1 MEGGKS
7 VKRMLS
13 SRSRAFLVLVAAALV
28 VVVAAATTR
37 GASGAA
43 SAGPASQKAWA
54 DIVAKAKKEG
64 SVDLYSS
71 HNPVNLA
78 DVAAKFKAKYGISV
92 SINRNIDSVL
102 AQQVTAE
109 AGGAKAVAD
118 IWMQSS
124 LPYVLGAIKNGW
136 IVDAVGPDFFNK
148 RYDRTKYAKPGK
160 AWAVSAAVLAIG
172 WNTQRVPNGLKD
184 YPDLLAASLA
194 DGKIG
199 VPQPSVPSYVDF
211 YKWLEANYG
220 ANYVA
225 RLGAQKPKVYLSS
238 LPTNQALASGEIAA
252 AVAVPG
258 TTLDD
263 KAKGAPVDFTI
274 PKKGA
279 WNAPWFG
286 MILKQAPHPNA
297 AQVLANYLVT
307 PEGQEA
313 LSHRYGAVLKNI
325 PGTYYVPFRQQNLK
339 ELTPQKVAEYQ
350 AKWNSLFK
358 K

>member
-1 MEGGKS
+1 
-7 VKRMLS
+7 MLT
-13 SRSRAFLVLVAAALV
+13 VALLA
-28 VVVAAATTR
+28 VVVAFTTGR
-37 GASGAA
+37 ASGAA
-43 SAGPASQKAWA
+43 SAAPPSQKAWA

-64 SVDLYSS
+64 SVTLYSS
-71 HNPVNLA
+71 HNPANLA
-78 DVAAKFKAKYGISV
+78 DVAEKFKAKYGISV
-92 SINRNIDSVL
+92 EVNRNIDSVL

-109 AGGAKAVAD
+109 EGGAKAVAD

-136 IVDAVGPDFFNK
+136 IVEAVGPDFFNK
-148 RYDRTKYAKPGK
+148 RFDRTKYAKPGK
-160 AWAVSAAVLAIG
+160 AWAVGAAVLAIG
-172 WNTQRVPNGLKD
+172 WNTQRVPKGIKD
-184 YPDLLAASLA
+184 YPDFLDKALA

-211 YKWLEANYG
+211 YEWLAANYG
-220 ANYVA
+220 QSFVTK
-225 RLGAQKPKVYLSS
+225 LGAQKPKVYLSS
-238 LPTNQALASGEIAA
+238 LPTNQALSSGEIAA

-313 LSHRYGAVLKNI
+313 LNHRYGAVVKGV
-325 PGTYYVPFRQQNLK
+325 PGTYYVPLRRQNLK
-339 ELTPQKVAEYQ
+339 ELTPDKVTEYQ
-350 AKWNSLFK
+350 AKWNSWFK
-358 K
+358 R

>member
-1 MEGGKS
+1 
-7 VKRMLS
+7 MLTT
-13 SRSRAFLVLVAAALV
+13 ALLVTLAAMTAG
-28 VVVAAATTR
+28 

-43 SAGPASQKAWA
+43 SAVGPASAKAWA

-64 SVDLYSS
+64 SVNLYSS
-71 HNPVNLA
+71 HNPANLA
-78 DVAAKFKAKYGISV
+78 SVAAKFKEKYGISV
-92 SINRNIDSVL
+92 SVNRNIDSVL

-109 AGGAKAVAD
+109 HGGAKGVAD

-124 LPYVLGAIKNGW
+124 LPYVLGATENGW
-136 IVDAVGPDFFNK
+136 IVDGVGPDFFNK
-148 RYDRTKYAKPGK
+148 RFDRAKFAKPGK
-160 AWAVSAAVLAIG
+160 AWAVGAAVLAIG
-172 WNTQRVPNGLKD
+172 WNTQRVPNGIKD
-184 YPDLLAASLA
+184 YPGLLAAALS

-220 ANYVA
+220 ESFVA
-225 RLGAQKPKVYLSS
+225 KLGAQKPKVYLSS

-252 AVAVPG
+252 AVAVPA

-274 PKKGA
+274 PAKGA

-286 MILKQAPHPNA
+286 MILKQSPHPNA
-297 AQVLANYLVT
+297 AQLLANYLLT
-307 PEGQEA
+307 PEGQQA
-313 LSHRYGAVLKNI
+313 LNYRYGAVLKGI
-325 PGTYYVPFRQQNLK
+325 QGTYFVPLRKQNLK

>member
-1 MEGGKS
+1 M
-7 VKRMLS
+7 RT
-13 SRSRAFLVLVAAALV
+13 RAVLLVAVAALLA
-28 VVVAAATTR
+28 VVAATTTR

-43 SAGPASQKAWA
+43 SAGPASTKAWA

-64 SVDLYSS
+64 SVNLYSS
-71 HNPVNLA
+71 HNPANLA
-78 DVAAKFKAKYGISV
+78 VVAEKFKAKYGISV
-92 SINRNIDSVL
+92 SVNRNIDSVL

-109 AGGAKAVAD
+109 EGGAKAVAD

-124 LPYVLGAIKNGW
+124 LPYVLGATENGW
-136 IVDAVGPDFFNK
+136 IADAVGPDFFNK
-148 RYDRTKYAKPGK
+148 RFNRAEYAKPGK
-160 AWAVSAAVLAIG
+160 AWAVGAAVLAIG
-172 WNTQRVPNGLKD
+172 WNTQRVPKGIKD
-184 YPDLLAASLA
+184 YPDFLDKALA

-211 YKWLEANYG
+211 YKWLETNYG
-220 ANYVA
+220 TSFVQK
-225 RLGAQKPKVYLSS
+225 LGAQKPKVYLSS

-313 LSHRYGAVLKNI
+313 LNHRYGAVLKNI
-325 PGTYYVPFRQQNLK
+325 PDTYFVPLRRQNLK
-339 ELTPQKVAEYQ
+339 ELTPQKVTEYQ
-350 AKWNSLFK
+350 TKWNSWFK